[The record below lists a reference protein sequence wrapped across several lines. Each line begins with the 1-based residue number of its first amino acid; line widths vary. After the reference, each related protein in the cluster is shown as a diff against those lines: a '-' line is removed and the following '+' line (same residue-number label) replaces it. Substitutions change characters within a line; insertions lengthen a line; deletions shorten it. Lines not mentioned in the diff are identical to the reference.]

1 MSFKTPSIKQ
11 QFENRNQS
19 NMFIIQWFM
28 SYDENVNPI
37 EDERFGKEAKKF
49 VKEVNVHEEIQYLS
63 FDSCPLDFIGKN
75 LSIWFE
81 KFPKVEELKFIY
93 CHLNTLNFIG
103 MEKIKQKLNIQS
115 LNFRYCN
122 IPKDNSLSQFLKGQ
136 KIKSIKLDENN
147 MKEETLVKVLKEVSK
162 MNTLISVFIQEDILR
177 IDNTEITTLTKSCLE
192 NLPSLLNFILRV
204 GEINIEENKDEVQD
218 LLDNHSFL
226 LLFELGKNIF
236 NIKNLKERL
245 KHYVSINLKDKYD
258 RLTLLNEC
266 QVLFMGDGRVGKT
279 STIRSLFDR
288 SFLLDNNST
297 LVLNDIDIFSIKP
310 NNYNWNSISKYELSV
325 QRVKNSLPTI
335 VYSYF
340 DPNPEVQT
348 KYKLDFEK
356 ELLSRTVS
364 DEKFIESMKTHI
376 YGFATIDVYFRIYDF
391 GGQEIFSSIHHIFM
405 NSNSLYFLVFNM
417 TKISQ
422 NDLFR
427 LKFWC
432 ESILKNTEKAPVIF
446 IGTYLK
452 RYKKKNVEDTNLE
465 KLQKKLQDFVKS
477 LSSELNIMKNDM
489 NIFFPIENSKLD
501 SQEKKNIKD
510 KIKSLVS
517 GAAGINK
524 ENFLNFRI
532 ETAKILFLDN
542 CREQTNI
549 MTLKEFED
557 KSYSCGFEVSEVQDM
572 LEIYSKAG
580 LICYFPNLDLE
591 VDANFIFF
599 APSYLAQALGKF
611 IRDPNFHELAFRIP
625 SNKFSLYRIYVD
637 KGKLNKEL
645 FNILLKEYSDKE
657 KKYILS
663 LALKNLVL
671 IPVEI
676 ENDVFILPELLPE
689 LKRGKIKPSFRTDI
703 QLIFGRFL
711 LLSTF
716 VILVDLFK
724 SQEEI
729 TQSFV
734 YKGFAR
740 MIFGTEY
747 VFDIFISSD
756 KSIAF
761 TLVQSNHKEY
771 LNNLLEIIIPK
782 FRNRTV
788 EDFEILDTNREV
800 ILKPTK
806 KRNNFFKSLFNKF
819 H

>member
-1 MSFKTPSIKQ
+1 MPFKAPSIKQ

-19 NMFIIQWFM
+19 FE
-28 SYDENVNPI
+28 SHDENYNPT
-37 EDERFGKEAKKF
+37 EGQRFRKEAKKF
-49 VKEVNVHEEIQYLS
+49 VKEVNVHKEIKFLI
-63 FDSCPLDFIGKN
+63 FDCCPLDFIGKN

-81 KFPKVEELKFIY
+81 KFPKVEELKFLY
-93 CHLNTLNFIG
+93 CHLNTFNFIG

-136 KIKSIKLDENN
+136 KIKLISLDKNYL
-147 MKEETLVKVLKEVSK
+147 KEEALVKILKEVSNMK
-162 MNTLISVFIQEDILR
+162 SLVDIFIQEDNLR
-177 IDNTEITTLTKSCLE
+177 IDNPEITNLTRHCLN
-192 NLPSLLNFILRV
+192 NLPSLLNLRI
-204 GEINIEENKDEVQD
+204 GEINIGENKDEVHD
-218 LLDNHSFL
+218 LLDKHSSL
-226 LLFELGKNIF
+226 ILFELGKNTF
-236 NIKNLKERL
+236 NIKNLEERL
-245 KHYVSINLKDKYD
+245 KNYVSTVLKAKYNKY
-258 RLTLLNEC
+258 TLLNEC

-279 STIRSLFDR
+279 STIRSLFDK

-325 QRVKNSLPTI
+325 QRVKNSLPYV
-335 VYSYF
+335 VYADF
-340 DPNPEVQT
+340 DPNQEVET

-364 DEKFIESMKTHI
+364 AEKFIEQMKTSSPS
-376 YGFATIDVYFRIYDF
+376 FATNDVYFRVYDF
-391 GGQEIFSSIHHIFM
+391 GGQEIFSSVHHIFM
-405 NSNSLYFLVFNM
+405 NSNSLYFIVFNM

-422 NDLFR
+422 NELFR

-432 ESILKNTEKAPVIF
+432 ESILRNTEKAPIIF
-446 IGTYLK
+446 IGTYLR
-452 RYKKKNVEDTNLE
+452 RYNRKNIKDTNLE
-465 KLQKKLQDFVKS
+465 RIQKELQNFVKS
-477 LSSELNIMKNDM
+477 LSSELNILKNDM

-501 SQEKKNIKD
+501 SQEKQDIKD

-524 ENFLNFRI
+524 EKFLNFRI
-532 ETAKILFLDN
+532 GTAQILFLDN

-549 MTLKEFED
+549 MALKEFED
-557 KSYSCGFEVSEVQDM
+557 KSYSCGFEDWEVEQM

-580 LICYFPNLDLE
+580 LICYFPGLDLE
-591 VDANFIFF
+591 ADENFIFF

-625 SNKFSLYRIYVD
+625 SKKFSLYRIYVD
-637 KGKLNKEL
+637 KGKLNSEL

-663 LALKNLVL
+663 LALNSLVL
-671 IPVEI
+671 IPVEK

-716 VILVDLFK
+716 VILVNLFK

-747 VFDIFISSD
+747 VIDIFISSE

-761 TLVQSNHKEY
+761 TFVQSNHKEY

-782 FRNRTV
+782 FRNRII
-788 EDFEILDTNREV
+788 EDFEVLDANREV
-800 ILKPTK
+800 IPKPTK